1 MNERRRFS
9 SPRQSRMFLPLPL
22 RDDPAAWETIGTNQA
37 GIEAF
42 SRDGLEQDCSEQL
55 MREEGPSDDSDN
67 DTVQEMEPVIECLLK
82 NSFFRSEFE
91 GEKFISLADCVMQR
105 ATLCSEEK
113 RIHIIKAGIVSSLAR
128 KLSSILCLTK
138 TQTEQL
144 FRFWKTMIVF
154 VSPQSEEISRRIHA
168 SYSSCVRHTLRD
180 EQQKKNACR
189 RYFGECSFFSI
200 ALDSTLVRNENL
212 LSCFARFSFH
222 DHIIQVP
229 VFFDICH
236 DKTGNG
242 IAQFVFTKLLEND
255 VVFEKLVS
263 VCTDGASNMTGR
275 FGGMTSVLKQLVQQH
290 CTRMGR
296 PFNDFHTVW
305 CLAHRMNLVTK
316 DFLELKGLNI
326 VKAFSDW
333 FSDSHRQTAYKTFVA
348 ERACNQRLKSI
359 PRPSNTRWLFY
370 HDVVSAILSQR
381 ESVVDFIAGNEDF
394 QKLWN
399 SLRRQKL
406 TFGELVEQDFSVQ
419 DITFLSLFQF
429 VEFVLD
435 LLGKANHAFQ
445 ERYLMI
451 WDAWCIVNSIKQHF
465 FHLITKI
472 QISPESFTFMSGVDR
487 AHTEKLT
494 SFIQQLIQSISLHF
508 PCPSASHDMRGMGSC
523 LSIEFED
530 DSIRHNPF
538 EVNCSISKLF
548 DCVSLD
554 IQNDENNSQNTL
566 DEDILAE
573 LTNLRGEIRR
583 HRERINVFQAERN

>member
-1 MNERRRFS
+1 MCWRGSWDGALARVMQRCMSPGLYSPNPRPRRGFLASLFVISRLLYLYCLKNTIDTLMSSPFKADIHLNDRDFMSIRRSGYISLDLWTPQRPIPTRMCYCLHCKHVYSLTWTQKHLKRIRNSINVSGLFNPDKVELYRNDIFSELQLMNERRRFS

-394 QKLWN
+394 QKL
-399 SLRRQKL
+399 
-406 TFGELVEQDFSVQ
+406 
-419 DITFLSLFQF
+419 
-429 VEFVLD
+429 
-435 LLGKANHAFQ
+435 
-445 ERYLMI
+445 
-451 WDAWCIVNSIKQHF
+451 
-465 FHLITKI
+465 
-472 QISPESFTFMSGVDR
+472 
-487 AHTEKLT
+487 
-494 SFIQQLIQSISLHF
+494 
-508 PCPSASHDMRGMGSC
+508 
-523 LSIEFED
+523 
-530 DSIRHNPF
+530 
-538 EVNCSISKLF
+538 
-548 DCVSLD
+548 
-554 IQNDENNSQNTL
+554 
-566 DEDILAE
+566 
-573 LTNLRGEIRR
+573 
-583 HRERINVFQAERN
+583 